1 MSLPFSIYPFLLELQ
16 NNNVNDILCLKLL
29 PRVVLLYTIDREIFL
44 ISKYL
49 HIYSLLCDIYI
60 YGINRST
67 DYEFYKM
74 KKLNFILP
82 FCKALKEMCD
92 EDDNKLLIGKY
103 SKAKLNRGSIYE
115 DLAYG

>member
-1 MSLPFSIYPFLLELQ
+1 MSFSFSSYPFLLELQ

-29 PRVVLLYTIDREIFL
+29 PRVVLFYTKVRE

-49 HIYSLLCDIYI
+49 DIYSLLCDIYI

-67 DYEFYKM
+67 DYESYKM

-103 SKAKLNRGSIYE
+103 SNAKLNRGSIYE